1 MSTSVNRLS
10 YWAIFY
16 TGGMFIALS
25 YHVPRTV
32 DGSRDIA
39 NDTSQ
44 EVGGEG
50 KRKEERLNC

>member
-44 EVGGEG
+44 EVGWVE
-50 KRKEERLNC
+50 KEKGRRRG